1 MNEIEYKKLLHKIVS
16 GCKFR
21 YTSYDHKKA
30 IEEYR
35 TSDKYEIDREIYCN
49 PESYHMPQALKDKY
63 SVDRIGKLREVHFAP
78 NGKAFRF
85 KIGARYTKTFYIEDF
100 GVKVFILKERSE
112 Q

>member
-30 IEEYR
+30 IEEYH
-35 TSDKYEIDREIYCN
+35 TSDKYEIDREIYRN
-49 PESYHMPQALKDKY
+49 PDSYDMPQALKDKY

-85 KIGARYTKTFYIEDF
+85 KIGARYAKTFYIEDF
-100 GVKVFILKERSE
+100 GVNVFILKERSE
-112 Q
+112 R

>member
-1 MNEIEYKKLLHKIVS
+1 
-16 GCKFR
+16 
-21 YTSYDHKKA
+21 
-30 IEEYR
+30 
-35 TSDKYEIDREIYCN
+35 
-49 PESYHMPQALKDKY
+49 MPQALKDKY

-85 KIGARYTKTFYIEDF
+85 KIGARYAKTFYIEDF